1 MKIPLAKQKILLGI
15 ALTVLAMALFS
26 LKDVIVKIMSG
37 TYSAVVFMWA
47 QMMFASL
54 LYVPIILIKY
64 GPRSFWPGNPILQIL
79 RSTSLLTGMSMFY
92 WAVSLVPL
100 AEATAIAFVAPLVT
114 TSLSPFML
122 GEKVGIRRW
131 ISVIAGF
138 CGVLVVLR
146 PDLGGERF
154 GYIAAFGAGISIG
167 IFYTFNRLLANREPP
182 LRNLMYSSVI
192 AFILLTPL
200 IFSVWVPIRQEDLL
214 FIIGF
219 CAIAAMG
226 QICLFNAFVFGE
238 ASILAP
244 MTLSQIIFAT
254 LFGYLFF
261 SDFPDVVSI
270 LGILI
275 VVLSAAYIAVRETR
289 AK

>member
-1 MKIPLAKQKILLGI
+1 LKIPLAKQKILLGI

-37 TYSAVVFMWA
+37 TYPAVVFMWA
-47 QMMFASL
+47 QMMFAGL

-64 GPRSFWPGNPILQIL
+64 GRRSFWPGNPILQIL
-79 RSTSLLTGMSMFY
+79 RSTSLITGMSMFY

-131 ISVIAGF
+131 ISVIVGF

-146 PDLGGERF
+146 PDLGGERL
-154 GYIAAFGAGISIG
+154 GYVAAFGAGISIG
-167 IFYTFNRLLANREPP
+167 IFYTFNRLLANKEPP
-182 LRNLMYSSVI
+182 LLNLMYSSVI

-200 IFSVWVPIRQEDLL
+200 IFSVWVPVRQEDWP

-219 CAIAAMG
+219 CAIAAIG

-254 LFGYLFF
+254 VFGYLFF
-261 SDFPDVVSI
+261 SDFPDAVSM

-275 VVLSAAYIAVRETR
+275 VILSAAYIAVRETR
-289 AK
+289 SQ